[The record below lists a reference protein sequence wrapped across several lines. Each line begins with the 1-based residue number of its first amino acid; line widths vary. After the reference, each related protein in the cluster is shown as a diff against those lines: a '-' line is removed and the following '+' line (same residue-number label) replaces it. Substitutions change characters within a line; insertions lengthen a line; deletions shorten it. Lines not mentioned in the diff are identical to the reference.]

1 MFWWRLAEPSLSD
14 DYDITLPLQR
24 SPIIP
29 SQEAAQVSP
38 MNVEPDPQLPLQPR
52 PPLGADRLQNC
63 FLLVHEFG
71 VIDQKLLPAGLVLGL
86 VLSLRRPR
94 LVIRL
99 EEVLRLLPNEL
110 LSLSLGLASLDLAS
124 SRPRPVI
131 VIVIS
136 LIFVCI
142 SISVSVRV
150 VVVVVVL
157 IATTTIVASTSRRL
171 AVAIVISVPPESLV
185 VCK

>member
-1 MFWWRLAEPSLSD
+1 
-14 DYDITLPLQR
+14 
-24 SPIIP
+24 
-29 SQEAAQVSP
+29 
-38 MNVEPDPQLPLQPR
+38 MNAEPDPQIPLQPR
-52 PPLGADRLQNC
+52 PPLGADRIPNC

-71 VIDQKLLPAGLVLGL
+71 VIDQKLLPDGRVLGL

-94 LVIRL
+94 LVMRL

-110 LSLSLGLASLDLAS
+110 LSLSLGLASLDLTS
-124 SRPRPVI
+124 SRLRPVI

-142 SISVSVRV
+142 SISISVRV

-157 IATTTIVASTSRRL
+157 IATTTIVAPASRRPAGESRHDEPSRVSWPL
-171 AVAIVISVPPESLV
+171 SSSQRTSSASTVVHAARYATRIGMPIAVISRIHH
-185 VCK
+185 

>member
-1 MFWWRLAEPSLSD
+1 MYAK
-14 DYDITLPLQR
+14 
-24 SPIIP
+24 
-29 SQEAAQVSP
+29 
-38 MNVEPDPQLPLQPR
+38 PDPQLPLQSR
-52 PPLGADRLQNC
+52 PPLGADRIQNC
-63 FLLVHEFG
+63 FLLAHEFG
-71 VIDQKLLPAGLVLGL
+71 VIDQKLLPAGRVLGL

-94 LVIRL
+94 LVMRL

-110 LSLSLGLASLDLAS
+110 LSLLLGLASLDLAS
-124 SRPRPVI
+124 SRLRP

-142 SISVSVRV
+142 SISVRV

-157 IATTTIVASTSRRL
+157 IATTTIVAPASRRP
-171 AVAIVISVPPESLV
+171 AVAIVVSVPPGSHV

>member
-1 MFWWRLAEPSLSD
+1 
-14 DYDITLPLQR
+14 
-24 SPIIP
+24 
-29 SQEAAQVSP
+29 
-38 MNVEPDPQLPLQPR
+38 MNVKPDPQLLLQSH

-86 VLSLRRPR
+86 VLSLHLSR
-94 LVIRL
+94 LLLVMRL

-110 LSLSLGLASLDLAS
+110 LSLGLASLDLTI
-124 SRPRPVI
+124 SRPRPDI

-142 SISVSVRV
+142 SISISVRI

-157 IATTTIVASTSRRL
+157 IATIVAPASRRP
-171 AVAIVISVPPESLV
+171 AVAIVISVPPGSHV

>member
-1 MFWWRLAEPSLSD
+1 LSD
-14 DYDITLPLQR
+14 GYDVTLPLWR
-24 SPIIP
+24 PPIVP
-29 SQEAAQVSP
+29 SQEEAKVPP
-38 MNVEPDPQLPLQPR
+38 MNAEPDPQLPLQPR
-52 PPLGADRLQNC
+52 PPLGADRIPNC
-63 FLLVHEFG
+63 FLLLHEFG
-71 VIDQKLLPAGLVLGL
+71 VIAQKLLPAGRVLGL

-94 LVIRL
+94 LVMRL

-110 LSLSLGLASLDLAS
+110 LSLSLGLAFLDLAS
-124 SRPRPVI
+124 SRLRPVI

-142 SISVSVRV
+142 SISVRI

-157 IATTTIVASTSRRL
+157 IATTNIVASTSRRL
-171 AVAIVISVPPESLV
+171 AVAIIISVPPGSHV

>member
-1 MFWWRLAEPSLSD
+1 MSD
-14 DYDITLPLQR
+14 GYDITLPLQR

-29 SQEAAQVSP
+29 SQEAAQVPP
-38 MNVEPDPQLPLQPR
+38 MYDKPVLQLPLQPR
-52 PPLGADRLQNC
+52 PPLGADRIQNC

-71 VIDQKLLPAGLVLGL
+71 VIDQKLLPDGRVLGL

-94 LVIRL
+94 LVMRL

-110 LSLSLGLASLDLAS
+110 LSLSLGLASLDLTS

-142 SISVSVRV
+142 SISISVRI

-157 IATTTIVASTSRRL
+157 IATTTIVASTSRRP
-171 AVAIVISVPPESLV
+171 AVAIVISVPPGSHV
-185 VCK
+185 VCN